1 MMRLTAARSLCQTHP
16 VGKSDGRAT
25 KFKVGFYRRP
35 AAAIQQ
41 DAERLAYEEAR
52 SASAAAIAA
61 ARTEQLR
68 AINQRN
74 GNVLC
79 PTAGGADSGSGGA
92 GGGVGASAVEQPLFD
107 RRRHFPSYN
116 ADVEA
121 TNHARQKIGASRFH
135 VEATAREVEARAR
148 LVTARL
154 QQQQQQT
161 TSVLGYGRS
170 DLPCGGVVDN
180 FRPAPYTG
188 EDLLSKPK
196 LRPPPAGSVAA
207 RRALGQVSL
216 EDGSGSVGFGRRGDP
231 AGVNIATPAAAGVN
245 SSRIGTAHARDAPP
259 AMSGRRSNR
268 GNTTSSELRDA
279 FNYNSVSVWNN
290 RNNAAQSP
298 PAAASAPASTPA

>member
-1 MMRLTAARSLCQTHP
+1 

-52 SASAAAIAA
+52 SASAAASAA

-79 PTAGGADSGSGGA
+79 PTSGAESGGA
-92 GGGVGASAVEQPLFD
+92 SVSAAAVEQPLFD

-121 TNHARQKIGASRFH
+121 INHARQKIGASRFH
-135 VEATAREVEARAR
+135 VEPTAREVEARTR

-170 DLPCGGVVDN
+170 DLPTGGVVDN

-216 EDGSGSVGFGRRGDP
+216 EDGSGNVGFGRRGDP
-231 AGVNIATPAAAGVN
+231 AGVNVAAAGASPAGAS

-279 FNYNSVSVWNN
+279 FNYNSVNVWKG
-290 RNNAAQSP
+290 NNASSAQSP
-298 PAAASAPASTPA
+298 ASAPASTPA